1 MSFLT
6 VLRINGSGT
15 GHGEKREEVNGK
27 KEGGSQ
33 SLCAITILT
42 VGTKQDVRHPV
53 WGSAHLL
60 TDGFQVNIRVHL
72 QEGAAL
78 MAQTIKIDQLADT
91 VMKGMEEYAKLAA
104 EDLKKDVQKA
114 GKTVKQ
120 QIESTAPKKTGK
132 YSKSWAV
139 KKTRETSDSIQI
151 VVHSKRYQ
159 LTHLLEFGHAK
170 RGGGRT
176 RAFPHIA
183 PAEQAGIEQLTR
195 DIERDL
201 QKGG

>member
-1 MSFLT
+1 
-6 VLRINGSGT
+6 
-15 GHGEKREEVNGK
+15 
-27 KEGGSQ
+27 
-33 SLCAITILT
+33 
-42 VGTKQDVRHPV
+42 
-53 WGSAHLL
+53 
-60 TDGFQVNIRVHL
+60 
-72 QEGAAL
+72 

-104 EDLKKDVQKA
+104 EDLKKDA
-114 GKTVKQ
+114 
-120 QIESTAPKKTGK
+120 
-132 YSKSWAV
+132 
-139 KKTRETSDSIQI
+139 IQI

>member
-1 MSFLT
+1 MGKKISVSQLFAAVMEAVQEYADT
-6 VLRINGSGT
+6 AV
-15 GHGEKREEVNGK
+15 EEV
-27 KEGGSQ
+27 
-33 SLCAITILT
+33 
-42 VGTKQDVRHPV
+42 KQAVMETGNEVR
-53 WGSAHLL
+53 
-60 TDGFQVNIRVHL
+60 DEIR
-72 QEGAAL
+72 QN
-78 MAQTIKIDQLADT
+78 
-91 VMKGMEEYAKLAA
+91 
-104 EDLKKDVQKA
+104 
-114 GKTVKQ
+114 
-120 QIESTAPKKTGK
+120 APKNTGA
-132 YSKSWAV
+132 YARSWAV